1 MTLEECRGRWRVL
14 LDDEVIDYFSRRRL
28 LEELENWRRELED
41 SLNGDPQTIT
51 RLLREPVVYEIG
63 GVKRRRYRLYLRGKP
78 YRLVF
83 LVNVEK
89 CIIVFLLAL
98 RRDEE
103 TYKKMK
109 RRKK

>member
-1 MTLEECRGRWRVL
+1 MEK
-14 LDDEVIDYFSRRRL
+14 
-28 LEELENWRRELED
+28 ELED
-41 SLNGDPQTIT
+41 SLNGDPQAIT

-63 GVKRRRYRLYLRGKP
+63 DVKRRRYRLYLRGKP

-89 CIIVFLLAL
+89 CIVVFLLAP

-109 RRKK
+109 RRGK